1 MLEPGAI
8 GPRRRF
14 PAPSLRAGA
23 GAAFL
28 ALLLASPAA
37 PQAILDL
44 ELVEPRSFGYVIGD
58 APRREVHL
66 SLRSG
71 YRLDRSG
78 LPQAGRLNRW
88 LELAAPQISEQ
99 AVESGRRYRLVFTY
113 RIVNAPRQLEA
124 VTLPQLDI
132 GFTDGDESLAAT
144 VPALIITVAPLTPV
158 IGATAIPSL
167 RPDRAP
173 GPIPVEARIS
183 RLTAI
188 LAGLLVLLGYAAAR
202 GWILPRLA
210 AARLPFST
218 AARELERSPRTP
230 SHYAAALK
238 IVHGAVNRT
247 AGHAVFAHELDGF
260 FEAHPRYAGLRDEFE
275 QVFAAS
281 RQVFFAGPGAAA
293 DGSWPALLSLC
304 RECSRIERRKSA
316 PSS

>member
-1 MLEPGAI
+1 MLEPVAI
-8 GPRRRF
+8 GPRRRL

-71 YRLDRSG
+71 YRLDRAG
-78 LPQAGRLNRW
+78 LPRAGRLNRW
-88 LELAAPQISEQ
+88 LELDPPRISEED
-99 AVESGRRYRLVFTY
+99 VESGRRYRLVFTY

-124 VTLPQLDI
+124 VILPQLDL

-144 VPALIITVAPLTPV
+144 VPALTITVAPLTPGISAAV
-158 IGATAIPSL
+158 MPSL

-173 GPIPVEARIS
+173 VPLSLEARIS

-188 LAGLLVLLGYAAAR
+188 LSGLLALLVFAAAR
-202 GWILPRLA
+202 RWILPRLA
-210 AARLPFST
+210 AARLPFS
-218 AARELERSPRTP
+218 AAVRELERSPRTP
-230 SHYAAALK
+230 AHYAAALRS
-238 IVHGAVNRT
+238 VHGAVNRT
-247 AGHAVFAHELDGF
+247 AGRAVFAHDLEGF
-260 FEAHPRYAGLRDEFE
+260 FEAHPRFAGLRGEFE
-275 QVFAAS
+275 QAFAAS
-281 RQVFFAGPGAAA
+281 RRVFFAGPGEAE
-293 DGSWPALLSLC
+293 DESWPALLSLC
-304 RECSRIERRKSA
+304 RQCSRIERQSPA
-316 PSS
+316 PGA